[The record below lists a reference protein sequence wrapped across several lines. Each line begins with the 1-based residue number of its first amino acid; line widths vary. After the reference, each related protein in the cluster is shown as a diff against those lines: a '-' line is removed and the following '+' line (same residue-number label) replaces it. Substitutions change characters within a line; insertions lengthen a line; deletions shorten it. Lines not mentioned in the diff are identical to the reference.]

1 VENEPAARVVE
12 RLIHEYG
19 KLVFH
24 TIYGLTGDW
33 EESQDLTQETFQQ
46 ALKSLDAA
54 RAKSGDRFHARAW
67 LLQIA
72 VNTVRMQQ
80 RRNRLF
86 RFIPFSRLEKGQ
98 PAGPSANSLD
108 TLDEQAVPTQP
119 PGYSAP
125 RQPDLENTIAERDAI
140 QRTLQRISAPLRE
153 CLLLSIAGQFSSA
166 EIAAILDID
175 EAAVRQRISRARK
188 QFQEIYAQIGGEHLA
203 EASSSPSSQSSPS
216 SPTTSMSQNRFDV
229 HHNHREGLESHFS
242 RMLP

>member
-1 VENEPAARVVE
+1 MENEPAARAVE

-46 ALKSLDAA
+46 ALKSIDAA
-54 RAKSGDRFHARAW
+54 RAKSGERFHARAW

-72 VNTVRMQQ
+72 VNTVRIQQ
-80 RRNRLF
+80 RRSRLF
-86 RFIPFSRLEKGQ
+86 RFVPFSRLEKGRASTT
-98 PAGPSANSLD
+98 AGSLD
-108 TLDEQAVPTQP
+108 ALDEQAIPTQP
-119 PGYSAP
+119 PGYSAA
-125 RQPDLENTIAERDAI
+125 RQPDLEDTLAERDAI

-188 QFQEIYAQIGGEHLA
+188 QFQEIYTQIGGEELA
-203 EASSSPSSQSSPS
+203 DTSSSPASQSSPS
-216 SPTTSMSQNRFDV
+216 SSTTSMSQNRLDM
-229 HHNHREGLESHFS
+229 HHSHREVFERHFS